1 MKSSDEFEPSHV
13 SKAKLAVGLAVS
25 VIVCFSAAFI
35 GSIATASNI
44 NEWYG
49 GINKPS
55 WNPPNW
61 IFGPVW
67 TTLFLMMAISVWL
80 VWIRVGFAKAKFAI
94 SAFAIQ
100 LILNVL
106 WSVVFFGLQ
115 QIGWACVEIA
125 VLWVCIA
132 ATVFLFQQH
141 SKLAAILLA
150 PYLAWVS
157 FAAFLNFT
165 IWQLN

>member
-1 MKSSDEFEPSHV
+1 MKSTDEIESSSV
-13 SKAKLAVGLAVS
+13 SKVKLVIGLAVS
-25 VIVCFSAAFI
+25 IAVCFSAALI
-35 GSIATASNI
+35 GSIATNSNI

-55 WNPPNW
+55 WNPPNS
-61 IFGPVW
+61 IFGTVW
-67 TTLFLMMAISVWL
+67 TTLFLMMAVAAWL
-80 VWIRVGFAKAKFAI
+80 VWKQSGFAKAKFAI
-94 SAFAIQ
+94 GAYAFQ

-115 QIGWACVEIA
+115 QIGWACVEITLLWGSIA
-125 VLWVCIA
+125 VTI
-132 ATVFLFQQH
+132 FLFHRH
-141 SKLAAILLA
+141 STLATILML

-157 FAAFLNFT
+157 FAAFINFT